1 MPVIVMKK
9 NAAQATCKESQL
21 KCNYFESWPATL
33 PNATIYSFS
42 RIFMDM
48 GGKNI
53 MPLTGDKIKFGAHAE
68 TFQTFM
74 IIEFYLLLFWLSFN
88 WGSSLE
94 DIKQSWT

>member
-1 MPVIVMKK
+1 MPLYIHL
-9 NAAQATCKESQL
+9 AEYLWT
-21 KCNYFESWPATL
+21 W
-33 PNATIYSFS
+33 
-42 RIFMDM
+42 
-48 GGKNI
+48 GGDI

-88 WGSSLE
+88 CGSSLE